1 MALPALGTERTWAG
15 SASTLWRNGDT
26 ASRNLSGPDQIG
38 NNATLLITDGS
49 ELFLSGNNVTVGSIV
64 LSNVSAGIPLSW
76 LP

>member
-1 MALPALGTERTWAG
+1 
-15 SASTLWRNGDT
+15 
-26 ASRNLSGPDQIG
+26 
-38 NNATLLITDGS
+38 LLITDGS